1 MKNTYTINLS
11 TIKINNS
18 NIAKRRY
25 IANILNKISYIVIRL
40 LTCAVTISGVFYIF
54 YIFDKNL
61 LIGKDFSYQES
72 ITLGALC
79 SALGSPII
87 TITSIFSEHCVRNI
101 DLNIET
107 LQSDQLGRNKKWN
120 RWPFIDR
127 ISKHRISRNSNEYYI
142 YSNPSIK
149 FCNLNRKIHIP
160 LSIKDF
166 YELKIFYNYV
176 VLRLN
181 RKNYRKIL
189 AFQPNESYLKD
200 ILVWDCLMNTYK
212 NVINYKIHKL
222 FSYAGWSIV
231 VSGIIF
237 SFLYPKLIT
246 YFDSIILAI
255 STIRS

>member
-1 MKNTYTINLS
+1 MNNTYTINLS

-18 NIAKRRY
+18 NIARRHY
-25 IANILNKISYIVIRL
+25 AANILNKILYTIIRL
-40 LTCAVTISGVFYIF
+40 LICTVTISGVFYIF
-54 YIFDKNL
+54 SIFDKNL

-79 SALGSPII
+79 STLGSSIL
-87 TITSIFSEHCVRNI
+87 TITSIFSEHCLRNI

-107 LQSDQLGRNKKWN
+107 LQSEQLERNKKWN
-120 RWPFIDR
+120 RWPFVDR
-127 ISKHRISRNSNEYYI
+127 ISKHRFSRNSNEYYI

-149 FCNLNRKIHIP
+149 FCNLNKEIHIP
-160 LSIKDF
+160 LSIRDF
-166 YELKIFYNYV
+166 YELKILYNYV
-176 VLRLN
+176 VLKVT

-189 AFQPNESYLKD
+189 AFQPNEDYLKD

-212 NVINYKIHKL
+212 SVIIYKIHKL
-222 FSYAGWSIV
+222 FSYIGWSIAI
-231 VSGIIF
+231 SGIAF

-255 STIRS
+255 STIRP